1 MVQPR
6 YRSSGASHSIHSV
19 SRSGD
24 RVLLEDGSVW
34 ALDPA
39 DLPRVRRW
47 TPGATVEVRE
57 AGSVDY
63 SLVAQYN
70 GREERVL
77 AGFRGFLAEV
87 SVEMALAS

>member
-6 YRSSGASHSIHSV
+6 YRSSGVGHSIYSL

-47 TPGATVEVRE
+47 TQGAPLEVRE
-57 AGSVDY
+57 AGGGDY
-63 SLVAQYN
+63 LLVARCN

-77 AGFRGFLAEV
+77 VGFRGFLAEKF
-87 SVEMALAS
+87 VEMALAS

>member
-6 YRSSGASHSIHSV
+6 YRSGGTSHSIDSV

-47 TPGATVEVRE
+47 SQGAAVEVRE
-57 AGSVDY
+57 AGDSDHL
-63 SLVAQYN
+63 LVARCN

-77 AGFRGFLAEV
+77 VGFRGFLSDN